1 MAELADL
8 SFALRTFL
16 RAYRWRRIDPTPWA
30 PFTKPLTAARVAL
43 VSTAGM
49 VLPDQ
54 EPFDDHFRGGDPSYR
69 VIPGDADP
77 RQLLETHRS
86 DSFDRA
92 GLAADANLAFPLDRL
107 REMAAVGEIGE
118 VAPRHLSFM
127 GSQTA
132 VGRLVKQT
140 APEAAELL
148 VADRVDAAL
157 LVPI

>member
-1 MAELADL
+1 MAELKEL
-8 SFALRTFL
+8 SLTLRTFL
-16 RAYRWRRIDPTPWA
+16 RAYRWRRIDPLPWA
-30 PFTKPLTAARVAL
+30 PLTKPLSEARVAL

-49 VLPDQ
+49 VLPHQ
-54 EPFDDHFRGGDPSYR
+54 EPFDDDFRGGDPSYR

-77 RQLLETHRS
+77 RELLETHRS

-107 REMAAVGEIGE
+107 REMAADGEIGG

-132 VGRLVKQT
+132 VGRLVKHA

>member
-1 MAELADL
+1 MAELEDL

-16 RAYRWRRIDPTPWA
+16 RAYRWRRIDPLPWS
-30 PFTKPLTAARVAL
+30 PLTKPLTEARVAL

-49 VLPDQ
+49 ALPHQ

-77 RQLLETHRS
+77 RHLLETHRS

-107 REMAAVGEIGE
+107 REMADDDEIGE
-118 VAPRHLSFM
+118 AAPRHLSLM

-132 VGRLVKQT
+132 VGRLVKHT

-148 VADRVDAAL
+148 AADRVDAAL